1 MSPKVR
7 SAKQPR
13 RGENLS
19 WRQAFIKAYMSRG
32 ERRRTGRNLSSG
44 NTRTASRVSAWK
56 QRVQRYFNSILS
68 RPRSTRDTRR
78 SNESNA
84 RTASKNDQSSTNQKQ
99 VSAPAEK
106 LTSSNPHLA
115 DYMKD
120 AEGNNTIRPQE
131 QQEELF
137 ATDGDDEEK
146 CKEQEAPSR
155 LG

>member
-1 MSPKVR
+1 M
-7 SAKQPR
+7 
-13 RGENLS
+13 
-19 WRQAFIKAYMSRG
+19 
-32 ERRRTGRNLSSG
+32 
-44 NTRTASRVSAWK
+44 
-56 QRVQRYFNSILS
+56 
-68 RPRSTRDTRR
+68 R

-84 RTASKNDQSSTNQKQ
+84 PTTSKNDQSSTNQKQ
-99 VSAPAEK
+99 VSAPAKK

-115 DYMKD
+115 DDMKA

>member
-1 MSPKVR
+1 M
-7 SAKQPR
+7 
-13 RGENLS
+13 S

-56 QRVQRYFNSILS
+56 QRVQRYLNSILS

-115 DYMKD
+115 DDMKA

>member
-1 MSPKVR
+1 M
-7 SAKQPR
+7 
-13 RGENLS
+13 S

-32 ERRRTGRNLSSG
+32 ERRRTGRNLSSES
-44 NTRTASRVSAWK
+44 TRTFSRVSAWK
-56 QRVQRYFNSILS
+56 QRVHNFLKSLLS
-68 RPRSTRDTRR
+68 RTRRTRDMR

-84 RTASKNDQSSTNQKQ
+84 PTTSKNDQSSTNQKQ